1 MKVLVETSA
10 RHVHLTENDFE
21 ILFGKDAKL
30 TVKKELSQP
39 GEFASNQKVAIIG
52 PKKSIES
59 VTIIGPFRNKSQVEL
74 SLTDARGLGIK
85 APVRLSGDVKNSGS
99 CKIVGPTGEIKLT
112 EGVIIAKRHI
122 HMTNEDANILGISQN
137 EDVMVK
143 LTTNDRALIF
153 DDVSVRIN
161 DNFKLIMHIDTDES
175 NAACCNKETYGEIIK
190 KYHEKSK

>member
-10 RHVHLTENDFE
+10 RHVHLTENDFK
-21 ILFGKDAKL
+21 ILFGKDAEL
-30 TVKKELSQP
+30 TIKKELSQP
-39 GEFASNQKVAIIG
+39 GEFASNQKVEIVG
-52 PKKSIES
+52 PKKSIEN
-59 VTIIGPFRNKSQVEL
+59 VTIIGPFRKQSQVEL

-99 CKIVGPTGEIKLT
+99 CKIVGPSGEIELT

-122 HMTNEDANILGISQN
+122 HMTSEEANIMGISQN

-153 DDVSVRIN
+153 DNVSVKIN
-161 DNFKLIMHIDTDES
+161 DSFKLIMHIDTDES
-175 NAACCNKETYGEIIK
+175 NAACCNGETYGEIIK
-190 KYHEKSK
+190 KYHEESK